1 MKPTLKEI
9 DFETAA
15 QLLIVEVAAIKA
27 VCKVEA
33 PKGGFFI
40 DDRPTILYEPFTFG
54 KITKHIHDGTVVQI
68 DNINYPLSLKG
79 PWNRKRAM
87 YGDSTIQY
95 EKLDAAKKLDEEAA
109 LKCCSWGKF
118 QILGENYKECGFDSV
133 HAMVA
138 AMQIDEKEHLNAFVK
153 YIKSRKLDE
162 ALRIRDWK
170 KFAFRYNGPGY
181 EQNKYDVKLETAYRE
196 YLI

>member
-1 MKPTLKEI
+1 MRQPLKEI
-9 DFETAA
+9 DFELAA

-40 DDRPTILYEPFTFG
+40 DDGPVILYEPFKFG
-54 KITKHIHDGTVVQI
+54 ALTKHVHDGAVIQI

-79 PWNRKRAM
+79 RWNRERAM
-87 YGDSTIQY
+87 YGPGTIQY
-95 EKLDAAKKLDEEAA
+95 QKLDAAKKLDEEAA

-118 QILGENYKECGFDSV
+118 QILGENYAECGFDSV
-133 HAMVA
+133 HAFVD
-138 AMQIDEKEHLNAFVK
+138 AMQIGEKEHLTAFVK

-162 ALRIRDWK
+162 ALRVRDWK
-170 KFAFRYNGPGY
+170 KFAFKYNGPGY

-196 YLI
+196 YLS